1 MQYMLMMH
9 VGHDD
14 GTEVLDWA
22 PQDVKNMI
30 EFQRAFDRELEESGE
45 MVFNA
50 GLSWPDQARIVRYDH
65 GAPAVT
71 DGPFPEAKQFL
82 IGFWV
87 VDCDSEERAYAI
99 AAKASSSPGP
109 GGGCR
114 RASRSRCARSPAHL
128 RWTPDRRRPGV
139 QARYRPPRSA
149 GGDPA
154 RSQPRRPRLE
164 EGTAPAVRRRR

>member
-1 MQYMLMMH
+1 MKYMLMMH
-9 VGHDD
+9 VGRDD

-22 PQDVKNMI
+22 PEDIRNMV

-50 GLSWPDQARIVRYDH
+50 GLGWPDQARIVRSDD
-65 GAPAVT
+65 GAPVVT
-71 DGPFPEAKQFL
+71 DGPFPEGREFL

-109 GGGCR
+109 GGAPTGV
-114 RASRSRCARSPAHL
+114 PIEV
-128 RWTPDRRRPGV
+128 RPLAG
-139 QARYRPPRSA
+139 PPPVDA
-149 GGDPA
+149 
-154 RSQPRRPRLE
+154 
-164 EGTAPAVRRRR
+164 